1 MFCPQCG
8 NEIKTGKFCMNC
20 GYKLPFEVEAEN
32 DQATEKVQI
41 NEEVAPEK
49 IMNKR
54 ELMITKKQKITII
67 EIWKQRNQQGF
78 EVFIF

>member
-41 NEEVAPEK
+41 NEEVLSL
-49 IMNKR
+49 IH
-54 ELMITKKQKITII
+54 I
-67 EIWKQRNQQGF
+67 
-78 EVFIF
+78 